1 MLKSKTQK
9 IEQKTWDPAVIY
21 FRGSYYAYC
30 LQFDDEP
37 HPYWIENELEP
48 DPFMSKNHLHLYR
61 SQDLNSWTDCGKV
74 ISPLGETD
82 ITCAASVVCFED
94 TIYLFYGVATL
105 TKLKGEVYLDQR
117 LRLATSTDGINFIDH
132 DQFSLEPDPQLYPF
146 GRPYPTGGFAYA
158 WRDPYLHYC
167 DRTQTYYLYIVTGG
181 GCIWGTEPQIAVAKA
196 KNIAGPYELLTSALD
211 PRKQPGFIS
220 GLTSELERIDIK
232 FLDNKYYLFGSSW
245 KYYLSEEFKS
255 FLKQKKIPISNYNTY
270 VFTANNPEGPFEINR
285 EDPVVNYRYGW
296 LISPDIYAKYFFAK
310 PNGSIGVCGWYSA
323 LFRLALS
330 NSFEMTKKG
339 DRFTIS
345 YNLNSII
352 KYWLARLKALGSQK

>member
-1 MLKSKTQK
+1 
-9 IEQKTWDPAVIY
+9 
-21 FRGSYYAYC
+21 
-30 LQFDDEP
+30 
-37 HPYWIENELEP
+37 
-48 DPFMSKNHLHLYR
+48 
-61 SQDLNSWTDCGKV
+61 
-74 ISPLGETD
+74 
-82 ITCAASVVCFED
+82 
-94 TIYLFYGVATL
+94 
-105 TKLKGEVYLDQR
+105 
-117 LRLATSTDGINFIDH
+117 
-132 DQFSLEPDPQLYPF
+132 
-146 GRPYPTGGFAYA
+146 
-158 WRDPYLHYC
+158 
-167 DRTQTYYLYIVTGG
+167 
-181 GCIWGTEPQIAVAKA
+181 
-196 KNIAGPYELLTSALD
+196 
-211 PRKQPGFIS
+211 
-220 GLTSELERIDIK
+220 
-232 FLDNKYYLFGSSW
+232 W

-345 YNLNSII
+345 YDLNSII